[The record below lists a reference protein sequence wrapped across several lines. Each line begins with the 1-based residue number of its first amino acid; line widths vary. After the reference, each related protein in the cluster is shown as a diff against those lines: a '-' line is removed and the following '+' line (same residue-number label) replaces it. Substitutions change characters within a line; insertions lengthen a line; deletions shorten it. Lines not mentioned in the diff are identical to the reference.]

1 MQATPIYSALA
12 EALRTR
18 RAVALVSVIEGPNT
32 GAKLL
37 VEQGAGALGTLGDPG
52 LDGVAERDALDDLA
66 TASDS
71 TRTYGP
77 AGEAD
82 REEVRVFVESFAPPP
97 MMVILGAADF
107 TAALASVA
115 KVIGFHVVVCDA
127 RAAFATTA
135 RFPMADEVVNAWPD
149 KYLASV
155 AGRLGERDAV
165 CVLTHDQKF
174 DVPAIVT
181 ALGTAVGYVGVMGS
195 RKTHARRLS
204 LLAEAGVDEEG
215 LGRLRAPIGLD
226 LGSRTPGETA
236 VAVCA
241 EIVAARSAR
250 DGRPLRD
257 TTGSIH

>member
-1 MQATPIYSALA
+1 MTETPVYRALA

-18 RAVALVSVIEGPNT
+18 RAVALVTVVEGQNT

-37 VEQGAGALGTLGDPG
+37 VEPGVATLGTLGDPD
-52 LDGVAERDALDDLA
+52 LDRVAESDALAALA
-66 TASDS
+66 SGSDA
-71 TRTYGP
+71 TRSYGP
-77 AGEAD
+77 HGEPD
-82 REEVRVFVESFAPPP
+82 GQDVRVFVESFAPPP
-97 MMVILGAADF
+97 LMVILGAADF
-107 TAALASVA
+107 TASLASVA

-155 AGRLGERDAV
+155 AGSLGERDAV
-165 CVLTHDQKF
+165 CVLTHDSKF

-181 ALGTAVGYVGVMGS
+181 ALATGVGYVGVMGS
-195 RKTHARRLS
+195 RKTHGRRLS
-204 LLAEAGVDEEG
+204 LLAEAGADEEG
-215 LGRLRAPIGLD
+215 LRRLRAPIGLD

-241 EIVAARSAR
+241 EIVAARNER